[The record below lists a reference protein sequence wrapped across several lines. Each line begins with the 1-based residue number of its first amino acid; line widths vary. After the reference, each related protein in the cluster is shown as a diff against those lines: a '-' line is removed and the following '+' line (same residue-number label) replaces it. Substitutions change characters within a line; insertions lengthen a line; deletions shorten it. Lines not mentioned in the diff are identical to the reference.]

1 MINRK
6 ALGSVIRCGVAA
18 ATLAGL
24 SACDVPATTSDTY
37 ELANIDPRNVIPK
50 STPKA
55 FVAAFE
61 KYCLDEGPNTA
72 AIERALRSTDYV
84 RVPGNSALRSWVV
97 DDKRPAVVVAA
108 NGLSCAVA
116 AQART
121 GQTERVREM
130 VSSRF
135 PGAIAVPANMKPAGM
150 ESLWL
155 VDADK
160 NVFVFT
166 KRRTPVGEPSQ
177 LILITVRLSPGQD
190 LT

>member
-6 ALGSVIRCGVAA
+6 TLGSVIRCGVAA

-24 SACDVPATTSDTY
+24 AACDVPATTSDAY
-37 ELANIDPRNVIPK
+37 ELANMDPRNVIPK

-55 FVAAFE
+55 FVASFE
-61 KYCLDEGPNTA
+61 KYCLDEGTDTA

-97 DDKRPAVVVAA
+97 DDKRPAVIVAA
-108 NGLSCAVA
+108 DGLSCAVA

-130 VSSRF
+130 VSNRF
-135 PGAIAVPANMKPAGM
+135 PGAIPVPANMKPKGM

-160 NVFVFT
+160 NIFVFT
-166 KRRTPVGEPSQ
+166 KRRTPLGELSQ
-177 LILITVRLSPGQD
+177 LILVTVRLPPGQG